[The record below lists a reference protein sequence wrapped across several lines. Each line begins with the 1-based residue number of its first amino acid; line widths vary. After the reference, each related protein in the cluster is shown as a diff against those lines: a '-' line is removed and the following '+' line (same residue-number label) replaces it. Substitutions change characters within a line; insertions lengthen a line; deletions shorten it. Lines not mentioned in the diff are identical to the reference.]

1 MSAEVKFAVV
11 VMAEVEVPPDDDGG
25 GGGAMKQQQLSR
37 RGPSFAQ
44 IHHAAPA
51 SAFAPPPRDASAEHF
66 LPTVPTARY
75 ASSLQ
80 HVL

>member
-1 MSAEVKFAVV
+1 MSAVV
-11 VMAEVEVPPDDDGG
+11 VMAEVEVPPDDGG

-37 RGPSFAQ
+37 GPSFAQ
-44 IHHAAPA
+44 IRHAAPA